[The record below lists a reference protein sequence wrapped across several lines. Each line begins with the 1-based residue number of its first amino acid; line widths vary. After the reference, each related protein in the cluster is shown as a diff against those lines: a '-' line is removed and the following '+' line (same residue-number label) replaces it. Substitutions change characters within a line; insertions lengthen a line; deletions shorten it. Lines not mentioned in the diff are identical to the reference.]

1 MFKRKPNALP
11 KNDLGEAS
19 PGSNREAEGGA
30 SGSRDTGHL
39 RSLERAPQHEDA
51 EHPDDPLPRS
61 MIIIALLFLL
71 VIVIGVCALTW
82 AIFQQGGGSAHQ
94 TGHGAG

>member
-19 PGSNREAEGGA
+19 LGADRKADSDA
-30 SGSRDTGHL
+30 SGSRDTGHT
-39 RSLERAPQHEDA
+39 RSLDGALQHEDA

-71 VIVIGVCALTW
+71 VIAIGVCALTW
-82 AIFQQGGGSAHQ
+82 AIFQQGGGSAH
-94 TGHGAG
+94 